1 MNELQIIEYGNQRVL
16 LTEQMAQ
23 AYGCDVINIQQNYV
37 NNKSRFEEGKH
48 YFKLEGEELKSFKAS
63 LGYSKISSNLKFAP
77 SIMLWTERGAARHS
91 KMLGT
96 DMAWEVFDQLEET
109 YFSVRPK
116 MKQLSPI
123 ELIAAQANALVEQEK
138 KLQAIKA
145 RQEQQSQELQGM
157 RDVIQLSSVS
167 WRKET
172 TNLLNKIAKSRGEDN
187 YMEVRRESYN
197 VLNERMGVSVETR
210 LANAKK
216 RMYEAGCSKTKI
228 EKLNALDVIEQD
240 KKLIEGYMA
249 IVKEMAIKYG
259 VA

>member
-1 MNELQIIEYGNQRVL
+1 
-16 LTEQMAQ
+16 
-23 AYGCDVINIQQNYV
+23 
-37 NNKSRFEEGKH
+37 
-48 YFKLEGEELKSFKAS
+48 
-63 LGYSKISSNLKFAP
+63 
-77 SIMLWTERGAARHS
+77 
-91 KMLGT
+91 
-96 DMAWEVFDQLEET
+96 
-109 YFSVRPK
+109 
-116 MKQLSPI
+116 
-123 ELIAAQANALVEQEK
+123 
-138 KLQAIKA
+138 
-145 RQEQQSQELQGM
+145 M

-216 RMYEAGCSKTKI
+216 RMYENGCSKTKI

>member
-1 MNELQIIEYGNQRVL
+1 MNELQIVEYSNQRVL
-16 LTEQMAQ
+16 TTEQLAN
-23 AYGCDVINIQQNYV
+23 AYGCEVINIQQNYV

-48 YFKLEGEELKSFKAS
+48 YFKLEGEELKNFKAS

-77 SIMLWTERGAARHS
+77 AIMLWTERGASRHS

-109 YFSVRPK
+109 YFNVRPL
-116 MKQLSPI
+116 KQLSPI

-138 KLQAIKA
+138 KLRELQAQQD
-145 RQEQQSQELQGM
+145 RQSQELQGM
-157 RDVIQLSSVS
+157 RDVITLSSTE

-172 TNLLNKIAKSRGEDN
+172 TRLLNKIAQSRGDGS
-187 YMEVRRESYN
+187 YMDVRRESYN
-197 VLNERMGVSVETR
+197 ILNERMGVSVEVR
-210 LANAKK
+210 LKNAKA
-216 RMYEAGCSKTKI
+216 RMYESGYSKTQI
-228 EKLNALDVIEQD
+228 DKLNALDVIGQD

-249 IVKEMAIKYG
+249 IVKDMAIKYG